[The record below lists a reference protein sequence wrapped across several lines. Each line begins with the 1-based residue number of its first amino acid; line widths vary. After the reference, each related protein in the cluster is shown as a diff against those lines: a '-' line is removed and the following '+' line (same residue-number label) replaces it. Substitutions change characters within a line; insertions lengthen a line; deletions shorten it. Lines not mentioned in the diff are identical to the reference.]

1 MSDATRPEPS
11 VGKQLPNKQFTVTNA
26 LLNDY
31 FEGLDLERSRF
42 DTGTAPVPTMIA
54 TDADNYFGESAF
66 SQLRGHLWMRQE
78 WSFCKPMQAGAHYE
92 TQAYIEDIYK
102 KRNRTLVN
110 TAITMKDAA
119 GDDVLKTN
127 HHQSFLLD
135 EPVDQVEFREP
146 SEKQGARK
154 FIVPEGR
161 PLEGLKKT
169 ITLEMCGQY
178 FHGSKSYHTDK
189 QASLELGFQEVVVG
203 GRMTMAYIGHL
214 LETNFGDRWFS
225 TGKLDVKFT
234 NPCWP
239 DDAISIQGVAMG
251 PNDEDPSREAVF
263 AWIEKEDGTI
273 VLIANASVAM
283 A

>member
-1 MSDATRPEPS
+1 MSEATRPEPS
-11 VGKQLPNKQFTVTNA
+11 VGKQLPNKEFAVTDA

-31 FEGLDLERSRF
+31 FEGLDLERANF
-42 DTGTAPVPTMIA
+42 DAGEIPVPTMIA

-78 WSFCKPMQAGAHYE
+78 WTFHKPMQAGAHYQ
-92 TQAYIEDIYK
+92 TKAHIEDIYK

-110 TAITMKDAA
+110 TAIRMQDSS
-119 GDDVLKTN
+119 GDNVLTTN

-135 EPVDQVEFREP
+135 EPVDQVEFRDP
-146 SEKQGARK
+146 SKKQGARK
-154 FIVPEGR
+154 FVVPEGTR
-161 PLEGLKKT
+161 LKGFEKT

-189 QASLELGFQEVVVG
+189 QASLELGFHDVVIG

-214 LETNFGDRWFS
+214 LEMNYGDRWFT

-239 DDAISIQGVAMG
+239 NDLISIQGVSSG
-251 PNDEDPSREAVF
+251 PTAEDPSREAVF
-263 AWIEKEDGTI
+263 AWIEKDDGTV
-273 VLIANASVAM
+273 VLIANASVAVD
-283 A
+283 